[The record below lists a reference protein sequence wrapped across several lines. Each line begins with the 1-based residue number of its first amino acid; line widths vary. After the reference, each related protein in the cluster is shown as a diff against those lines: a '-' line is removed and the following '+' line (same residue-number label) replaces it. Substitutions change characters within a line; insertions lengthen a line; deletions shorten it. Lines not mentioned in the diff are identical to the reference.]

1 MEVRLSGNNVYTTYH
16 MYRCRKYRCNI
27 LNLGLSGHL
36 RKLFPKVLRS
46 LSECEIIEYNI
57 QVNRIHIVMIISPSY
72 KVSGVVGRIKFQT
85 ASKLRKKFS

>member
-16 MYRCRKYRCNI
+16 MYGCRKYRCNI
-27 LNLGLSGHL
+27 LNLGLSGYL

-57 QVNRIHIVMIISPSY
+57 QVNCIHIMMIISPSY